1 MVLLQLLAK
10 YKKNGCDGVN
20 GSFVIRSSGHQA
32 YVKRFN
38 PLSGS
43 ELKYLCILNFYLS
56 DNDSIDQ
63 DSQSDIVI
71 ILQVSLPLRWLKAS
85 HRMVTFI
92 LCEPFL

>member
-1 MVLLQLLAK
+1 MPVGIVAKAK

-20 GSFVIRSSGHQA
+20 GSFVIRYRA

-38 PLSGS
+38 PPSGS
-43 ELKYLCILNFYLS
+43 ELKYLCILNVYQS